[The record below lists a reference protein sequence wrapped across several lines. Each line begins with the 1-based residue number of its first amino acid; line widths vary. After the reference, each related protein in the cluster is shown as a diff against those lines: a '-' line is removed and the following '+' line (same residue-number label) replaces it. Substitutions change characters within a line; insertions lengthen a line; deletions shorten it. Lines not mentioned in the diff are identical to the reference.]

1 MYPYNAPYSLYCPSV
16 RYWDGWG
23 SDHAKN
29 LFYKVCRLKRQRCL
43 DAQCPIDRVDRLG
56 DEESYGCHPAS
67 TLLIDAN
74 GNPVA
79 IDTVNVGDVIT
90 TPHGLEPVVAFLHSD
105 PLSSLIY
112 ISITDDANNT
122 LLISD
127 LHYLETDG
135 ILQQASNVK
144 VGHSWQTV
152 TGTQHV
158 VAVSQVYEH
167 GVYHLLTPSL
177 TYYADGIAA
186 SCLLNFAPH
195 ANHSTE
201 LFDDV
206 SSLALLFDLMSELAM
221 HCMRNGKHLN
231 SDMYQALLGDD
242 PFTVYAGIMQS
253 CAPGVPTNATVSD
266 VPMDV
271 TTGSL
276 AIGSSW
282 ATSLHDVAVKWVQLR
297 HPASKGANWLHS
309 PSPVS

>member
-1 MYPYNAPYSLYCPSV
+1 MHVVFIAN
-16 RYWDGWG
+16 WG
-23 SDHAKN
+23 AE
-29 LFYKVCRLKRQRCL
+29 
-43 DAQCPIDRVDRLG
+43 LG
-56 DEESYGCHPAS
+56 
-67 TLLIDAN
+67 N
-74 GNPVA
+74 
-79 IDTVNVGDVIT
+79 VN
-90 TPHGLEPVVAFLHSD
+90 
-105 PLSSLIY
+105 SS
-112 ISITDDANNT
+112 
-122 LLISD
+122 LISD

-135 ILQQASNVK
+135 ILQQSRNVK

-152 TGTQHV
+152 TGTQQV

-201 LFDDV
+201 LYDDV

-242 PFTVYAGIMQS
+242 PFAVYADIMQS

-266 VPMDV
+266 VPTNATVSDV
-271 TTGSL
+271 PINVAAGSL
-276 AIGSSW
+276 AVGSSW
-282 ATSLHDVAVKWVQLR
+282 ATSLHDVAVEWVELR
-297 HPASKGANWLHS
+297 HPASKGTNWLHS
-309 PSPVS
+309 PSPLP